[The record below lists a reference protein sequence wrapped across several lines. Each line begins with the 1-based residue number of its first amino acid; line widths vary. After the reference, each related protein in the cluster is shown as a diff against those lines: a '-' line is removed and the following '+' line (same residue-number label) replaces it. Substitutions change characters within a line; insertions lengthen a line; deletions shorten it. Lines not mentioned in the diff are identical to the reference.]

1 MQLAVY
7 IYNTRGEDEEM
18 RDIRS
23 KTVKI
28 KKKINIKKVLLDAIF
43 FALVFL
49 LTIYGIFHGEDMSEV
64 GDIIKECNVA
74 WLIPAVVCVFA
85 FISGESIILW
95 YLFRSFGIKIKERI
109 CLLFSSVGFFFSCV
123 TPSASGGQPMQLV
136 FMKKKKI
143 PMAIATVILMLVTIL
158 YKLVLVITGVA
169 LVIFARGF
177 LNTYIGRYMWIFY
190 LGIVLNVGCVALML
204 VVTFHQTFA
213 GNLVAG
219 IFKLME
225 KIHILKH
232 NERRNE
238 RVARYI
244 SQYNGAAAYIK
255 EHIGITVHMF
265 IITVLQRFAMFLVTY
280 FVYRAFS
287 LSGTKAITIVL
298 LQAAIAICVDMLPL
312 PGGMGISEALFKRF
326 FATIFGA
333 KLLLP
338 GLVLSRGLGYYSELI
353 MSAVLTIVAMFVI
366 KENDEDENI

>member
-64 GDIIKECNVA
+64 GDIIKECNVY

-326 FATIFGA
+326 FATIFSA

-366 KENDEDENI
+366 KEDDEDENI